1 MQNQRNTVSSA
12 GAEIMSQQFDGNIVD
27 SIDIY
32 SEGIKTNVWEIQ
44 NPDGN
49 SYICE
54 FVYDSTHYSIFGSMP
69 QVEFEKM
76 ISSIYF
82 E

>member
-1 MQNQRNTVSSA
+1 MGDPITQ
-12 GAEIMSQQFDGNIVD
+12 MVD
-27 SIDIY
+27 
-32 SEGIKTNVWEIQ
+32 
-44 NPDGN
+44 